1 MSDLLNQLNNEE
13 KRQAIV
19 DKESCGD
26 YILIDIIGKGGF
38 GVVYKALHKTKGYF
52 SAIKKIK
59 IIKKKKKDRD
69 NGGND
74 TQSSLMAEI
83 NLLKVLSHH
92 NIVRYYDHI
101 PTSSHSYI
109 VMEFIEN
116 GSLEK
121 IIKRHGLL
129 PESLVNVYIS
139 QVLNGLE
146 YLHRQGVIHRDI
158 KAANLLISTDGSIK
172 LADFGVATKVSD
184 LSSDN
189 PDDAF
194 AGTPYWMAPE
204 VIQMQG
210 ISTACDVWS
219 LGCTIIE
226 LLTGTPPYFGLAPAA
241 ALYKIVQEDH
251 PPIPQ
256 GISSALKDFLLNC
269 FKKDENMRSSA
280 RQLLIHPWVKS
291 IQLKNPESQVKN
303 ARLEILSYNAQLQ
316 EAAVETRPR
325 SKFSHPPA
333 PLEGVPII
341 GSTTSNNS
349 NSNINLSSSN
359 NNLSGPAT
367 PRLNNNN
374 NNTNSGNSNN
384 TPITPKNNNN
394 NPIVNNTSNSKTTNT
409 STIVI
414 PKSQSLENN
423 NNNNNVATSPR
434 VSKQSMTIIGQ
445 QQVVGIEHSSSK
457 PQQIVDKEKLKTH
470 LQQYSEKDDD
480 DFGSFNN
487 KPTVALKLEK
497 LNQFVEQDDEE
508 LDFGITSL
516 NAKLANNKIWNENEM
531 DGFSDDDDEDQMKKK
546 SVNSN
551 NSNNSNSK
559 NNKMMK
565 LKVKESVA
573 EWDSEIEESFDSMSG
588 WSDNE
593 EIQRNNNIQDKYK
606 EQVIRTIVDF
616 ISLLK
621 PNQSN
626 DSLINI
632 CTKLTEL
639 FSTYPEE
646 RRILI
651 SNGEGGV
658 YFRLPIITLLEIL
671 EQNDIKHVNNNNNN
685 NNSSS
690 ISNSDSVSSISS
702 ISSTIATV
710 GSVSSIS
717 SLTTT
722 NKLIFDE
729 NKLELILCLLK
740 LINQSMIDERSVQE
754 TICLMNGIPIIT
766 GFADKLYPESIRE
779 EVSKFVLE
787 LCSSSNQ
794 SLNMFIAGSRGCRV
808 LVDLLDS
815 DYFTGFSL
823 IHNSLDSISLIFKM
837 NTSTPK
843 TALCHLFAK
852 TQLMYRI
859 SYLLNQIFNMSESEN
874 SQLSLT
880 QKKKV
885 KCPSLSLSTT
895 GASASSTGISPSKFN
910 QLNGGGSTSMQNL
923 SKDQFDKVI
932 SYSVKAADILLFFS
946 TGDSLV
952 KEEMSQEIVIKYI
965 VKVLEEIYTWRVI
978 KHDIRSFLLKIL
990 KVIKNLSMDPNIRSR
1005 LDNAG
1010 VIPCII
1016 NYLHCHPGIE
1026 KITEIYNQVLHS
1038 LYYLLLL
1045 DKQRQEKALGAGI
1058 LSHLLHII
1066 DERGPL
1072 KELALP
1078 ILFDFVRSSTN
1089 RVLLWDS
1096 NTIDKL
1102 LDLIHDRNWFA
1113 DAIESIAAWAAVE
1126 SVAVFDALN
1135 KNSSNYTTLVSLLS
1149 VSHIKHPSFQKSLI
1163 PLLYLI
1169 NGSQP
1174 LLKSLIEHGLVS
1186 SLTECLDADSS
1197 PVSKITLLK
1206 ITVCITSYIMNHH
1219 STNFNL
1225 VAKDQGIALYKVLHN
1240 ISIQDESEIAK
1251 KIADNLV
1258 KMLMTL
1264 KYY

>member
-19 DKESCGD
+19 DKESVGE

-59 IIKKKKKDRD
+59 IIKRKKKDG
-69 NGGND
+69 GGND

-101 PTSSHSYI
+101 PSSSHSYI

-129 PESLVNVYIS
+129 PESLVNVYIA

-189 PDDAF
+189 PDDSF

-280 RQLLIHPWVKS
+280 KQLLIHPWVKS

-316 EAAVETRPR
+316 EASVETRPR
-325 SKFSHPPA
+325 SKFSHPPT
-333 PLEGVPII
+333 PLSDSTGITATGGGVN
-341 GSTTSNNS
+341 TSHTGNLPGS
-349 NSNINLSSSN
+349 NSNI
-359 NNLSGPAT
+359 SGPST
-367 PRLNNNN
+367 PRHHIVNTGPPTPKTSFITNS
-374 NNTNSGNSNN
+374 NTNTTQAIPPTTTTQSTTSSV
-384 TPITPKNNNN
+384 PIPTA
-394 NPIVNNTSNSKTTNT
+394 
-409 STIVI
+409 ST
-414 PKSQSLENN
+414 KSQSLETKNTN
-423 NNNNNVATSPR
+423 AAAPSSPVV
-434 VSKQSMTIIGQ
+434 VSKQSLTIQ
-445 QQVVGIEHSSSK
+445 QIETTTTSK
-457 PQQIVDKEKLKTH
+457 PQQIDKEKLKTH

-487 KPTVALKLEK
+487 KSAALQLSK

-508 LDFGITSL
+508 SDFGITSL
-516 NAKLANNKIWNENEM
+516 NAKLAKNQIWNEDEM
-531 DGFSDDDDEDQMKKK
+531 DGFSDDEIEENNKKK
-546 SVNSN
+546 SISNNNNKISSNSN
-551 NSNNSNSK
+551 NNN
-559 NNKMMK
+559 NNNLK
-565 LKVKESVA
+565 LKVKESMS
-573 EWDSEIEESFDSMSG
+573 EWDSEIEESFDSIS
-588 WSDNE
+588 WSENE
-593 EIQRNNNIQDKYK
+593 EIQRTNNIQDKHK

-626 DSLINI
+626 ESLINI

-646 RRILI
+646 RKILI

-671 EQNDIKHVNNNNNN
+671 EQNDIKHVNN
-685 NNSSS
+685 SKE
-690 ISNSDSVSSISS
+690 IESVSSISS
-702 ISSTIATV
+702 ISSAAA
-710 GSVSSIS
+710 
-717 SLTTT
+717 TTT
-722 NKLIFDE
+722 TAIDE
-729 NKLELILCLLK
+729 SKTNLILCLLK

-766 GFADKLYPESIRE
+766 AFADKSYPESIRE
-779 EVSKFVLE
+779 EVSQFVLE
-787 LCSSSNQ
+787 LCSSSSQ
-794 SLNMFIAGSRGCRV
+794 SLNMFIAGSRGCKV

-852 TQLMYRI
+852 TALMYRI

-874 SQLSLT
+874 SQLLLT

-885 KCPSLSLSTT
+885 KCHSLSLS
-895 GASASSTGISPSKFN
+895 SSSSSSSSPNNSPLNKL
-910 QLNGGGSTSMQNL
+910 LNGGGSTSMQNL

-965 VKVLEEIYTWRVI
+965 VKVLDEIYTWRVI

-990 KVIKNLSMDPNIRSR
+990 KVVKNLSMDPNIRSR

-1010 VIPCII
+1010 VIPCIV
-1016 NYLHCHPGIE
+1016 NYLDCHPGIE
-1026 KITEIYNQVLHS
+1026 KISEIYNQVLHS

-1058 LSHLLHII
+1058 LTHLLHII

-1089 RVLLWDS
+1089 RALLWNC

-1102 LDLIHDRNWFA
+1102 LLLIHDRNWFA

-1126 SVAVFDALN
+1126 PVAVFDGLN
-1135 KNSSNYTTLVSLLS
+1135 KNASNYATLVSLLS
-1149 VSHIKHPSFQKSLI
+1149 ASHIKHPSFQKSLI

-1174 LLKSLIEHGLVS
+1174 LLKSLIEHGLVK
-1186 SLTECLDADSS
+1186 SLTECLALSDSS

-1219 STNFNL
+1219 ANNFNL
-1225 VAKDQGIALYKVLHN
+1225 VDKDQGIALYKVLLN

-1251 KIADNLV
+1251 KISENLV
-1258 KMLMTL
+1258 KMLISL
-1264 KYY
+1264 KYC